1 MITFDYSLLK
11 EKIAAKYR
19 TQANFAKAMG
29 LSKASI
35 SLKLNGK
42 VKWKLDEIARV
53 CQLLDI
59 PATAIPACFFHE
71 AAEQEARH
79 DP

>member
-1 MITFDYSLLK
+1 MMTFDYSLLR

-29 LSKASI
+29 LSKATM

-42 VKWKLDEIARV
+42 VKWKLDEIARI
-53 CQLLDI
+53 CEWLGI
-59 PATAIPACFFHE
+59 PAIKIPSYFFCEKHE
-71 AAEQEARH
+71 KEARH

>member
-1 MITFDYSLLK
+1 MMTFDYSLLR
-11 EKIAAKYR
+11 EKIAAMYR

-29 LSKASI
+29 LSKASM

-42 VKWKLDEIARV
+42 VKWKLDEIARI
-53 CQLLDI
+53 CELLDM
-59 PATAIPACFFHE
+59 PATAIPIYFFREKHE
-71 AAEQEARH
+71 KEARH

>member
-1 MITFDYSLLK
+1 MITFDYSLLR

-19 TQANFAKAMG
+19 TQANFARAMG
-29 LSKASI
+29 LSKASM

-53 CQLLDI
+53 CQLLDM
-59 PATAIPACFFHE
+59 PATAIPTYFFHE
-71 AAEQEARH
+71 KYEKEDAT
-79 DP
+79 